1 MSIALVSDIL
11 REGRPSLSFEV
22 FPPKKAEQAD
32 AVSRAALEIAA
43 LRPSFMSVTYGA
55 GGTTDR
61 YTLRVSR
68 EIQAAH
74 GVPALAHLTCV
85 GAGREQVRAQ
95 LAALQSAGIH
105 NVMAL
110 RGDIPEDSSVDPPA
124 GSATAQREY
133 PYAKDLIAEIKA
145 FGGFCVGAACYP
157 EGHVECGSPAL
168 DRQRLKQKV
177 DAGADF
183 LTTQMFFDN
192 DLLYKFLYQI
202 REIGVSVPIVA
213 GIMPVTNGR
222 QIARICK
229 LSGTWLPAK
238 FRAIVD
244 KYGSQ
249 PEAMRQAGILYAC
262 TQIIDLL
269 ANGVTAVHVYSMNKP
284 EVAAAIHQNLKHVIG
299 GDV

>member
-1 MSIALVSDIL
+1 MATQLIADIL
-11 REGRPSLSFEV
+11 KQDKPSLSFEV
-22 FPPKKAEQAD
+22 FPPKKAEQEQT
-32 AVSRAALEIAA
+32 VSRAALEIAA

-61 YTLRVSR
+61 HTLRISK

-74 GVPALAHLTCV
+74 DVPAMAHLTCV
-85 GAGREQVRAQ
+85 GASRAQVRAQ
-95 LAALQSAGIH
+95 LGALQSAGIK

-110 RGDIPEDSSVDPPA
+110 RGDIPSEGA
-124 GSATAQREY
+124 AQEAWDYR
-133 PYAKDLIAEIKA
+133 YASELIAEIKA

-157 EGHVECGSPAL
+157 EGHVECESPTL

-202 REIGVSVPIVA
+202 REIGITAPVAA

-229 LSGTWLPAK
+229 LSGAWLPAR
-238 FRAIVD
+238 FRAVVD
-244 KYGSQ
+244 QYGSR
-249 PEAMRQAGILYAC
+249 PEAMRQAGIIYAC
-262 TQIIDLL
+262 AQIIDLF
-269 ANGVTAVHVYSMNKP
+269 ANGVYAVHVYSMNKP
-284 EVAAAIHQNLKHVIG
+284 DIAAAIHQNLKHVIG

>member
-22 FPPKKAEQAD
+22 FPPKQAEQAE

-43 LRPSFMSVTYGA
+43 LHPSFMSVTYGA

-61 YTLRVSR
+61 YTLRVSQV
-68 EIQAAH
+68 IQAVH
-74 GVPALAHLTCV
+74 GVPALAHMTCV
-85 GAGREQVRAQ
+85 GAGREQVQ
-95 LAALQSAGIH
+95 THLAALQSAGIH

-110 RGDIPEDSSVDPPA
+110 RGDIPEGYPA
-124 GSATAQREY
+124 GHPVGVENAQREY

-145 FGGFCVGAACYP
+145 YGGFCVGAACYP
-157 EGHVECGSPAL
+157 EGHVECDSPAL

-177 DAGADF
+177 DAGVDF

-192 DLLYKFLYQI
+192 ALLYKFLYQI

-284 EVAAAIHQNLKHVIG
+284 DVAAAIHQNLKHVIG

>member
-1 MSIALVSDIL
+1 MSIALISDIL
-11 REGRPSLSFEV
+11 REGKPSLSFEV
-22 FPPKKAEQAD
+22 FPPKQAEQAE

-85 GAGREQVRAQ
+85 GAGRGQVRAQ
-95 LAALQSAGIH
+95 LGALQSAGIH

-110 RGDIPEDSSVDPPA
+110 RGDIPEKYENAPM
-124 GSATAQREY
+124 EY

-157 EGHVECGSPAL
+157 EGHVECESPAL
-168 DRQRLKQKV
+168 DRLHLKQKV
-177 DAGADF
+177 DAGVDF

-192 DLLYKFLYQI
+192 ALLYKFLYQI

-262 TQIIDLL
+262 AQIIDLL

-284 EVAAAIHQNLKHVIG
+284 DVAAAIHHNLKHVIG